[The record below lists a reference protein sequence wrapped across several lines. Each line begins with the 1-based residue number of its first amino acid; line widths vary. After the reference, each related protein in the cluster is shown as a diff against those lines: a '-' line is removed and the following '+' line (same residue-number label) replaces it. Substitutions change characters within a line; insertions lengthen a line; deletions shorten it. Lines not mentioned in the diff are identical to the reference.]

1 MQFCSIQEAW
11 GNDTFISDNY
21 YQQNQKKLAKN
32 FNKNGIEKFKPL
44 VSDLS
49 LVSKENKPLESLPEC
64 DEMIEKVLNCPY
76 CLNKIKKRLYGN
88 FYNMIR
94 NSIEEYKEPI
104 LLVLITIFII
114 LLVNIILKMD

>member
-32 FNKNGIEKFKPL
+32 FKGNNIEHFKPL
-44 VSDLS
+44 VQDID
-49 LVSKENKPLESLPEC
+49 LVSNKKKPLKKC
-64 DEMIEKVLNCPY
+64 DEMIQHILNCPY
-76 CLNKIKKRLYGN
+76 CSKKLKNKLYGD

-104 LLVLITIFII
+104 VLVLIAIFII
-114 LLVNIILKMD
+114 LLINLILKID